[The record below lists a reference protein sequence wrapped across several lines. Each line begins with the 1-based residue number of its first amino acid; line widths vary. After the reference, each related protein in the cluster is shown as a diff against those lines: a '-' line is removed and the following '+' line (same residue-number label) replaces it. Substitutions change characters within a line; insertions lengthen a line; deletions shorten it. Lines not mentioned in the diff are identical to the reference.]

1 MLAVYKHF
9 MLTKLSK
16 PGQKY
21 FHKSDYKAS
30 LTAAGTGSAKELK
43 EQPHIIYPLIFSFKE
58 KLYGKK
64 HIAVSPY
71 CTSANPYEFFLYRTA
86 SVF

>member
-21 FHKSDYKAS
+21 FHKFDYKAS

-43 EQPHIIYPLIFSFKE
+43 EQPHIISPFLFSFKE
-58 KLYGKK
+58 KCYGKK
-64 HIAVSPY
+64 HIAVSPC

-86 SVF
+86 PAF

>member
-21 FHKSDYKAS
+21 LHKFDYKAP
-30 LTAAGTGSAKELK
+30 LTAAQTGSAKELK
-43 EQPHIIYPLIFSFKE
+43 RVTRYNLSLSSF
-58 KLYGKK
+58 
-64 HIAVSPY
+64 
-71 CTSANPYEFFLYRTA
+71 F
-86 SVF
+86 

>member
-1 MLAVYKHF
+1 MFAVYKHF

-30 LTAAGTGSAKELK
+30 LTAVGTGSAKELK
-43 EQPHIIYPLIFSFKE
+43 EQTHIIYPFL
-58 KLYGKK
+58 
-64 HIAVSPY
+64 
-71 CTSANPYEFFLYRTA
+71 FF
-86 SVF
+86 F

>member
-9 MLTKLSK
+9 MLTKLGK

-21 FHKSDYKAS
+21 FHKFDYKAS
-30 LTAAGTGSAKELK
+30 LTAAGPGSAKELK
-43 EQPHIIYPLIFSFKE
+43 EQPHIISPFLFSFKE
-58 KLYGKK
+58 KCYGKK
-64 HIAVSPY
+64 HIAVSPC

-86 SVF
+86 PAF